1 MTPWESELPDLE
13 ASLKLLVLSK
23 VSVSRHLLLLLI
35 LLLLASLA
43 ARTRGLEVI
52 QLFPENGNMG
62 KVLPE
67 YLSNWTTEKV
77 RRGEAPERVWAGGC
91 WAAAPGDIQLPSGPG
106 ALGGPGA
113 AQRKLQFRQLGQHR
127 GAMNPWLLGNSS
139 GKAEQ
144 TGLLMPARLSFPV
157 AASLA

>member
-91 WAAAPGDIQLPSGPG
+91 
-106 ALGGPGA
+106 
-113 AQRKLQFRQLGQHR
+113 
-127 GAMNPWLLGNSS
+127 
-139 GKAEQ
+139 
-144 TGLLMPARLSFPV
+144 
-157 AASLA
+157 